1 MVIQDDAALH
11 KNVTSV
17 TSGYFSVV
25 LLHIIPCVTVSLQ
38 RNTKLSTCTRMCT
51 NTRPH
56 KQHVQKVP
64 LLEACLGLRADLI
77 TVGETGVGVLL
88 KVALPERH
96 RARCMLASQTVR
108 GAGWTAVS
116 GQFAVTTFS
125 KQVSNSGRRSGVF
138 ISLK

>member
-77 TVGETGVGVLL
+77 TVGETGVGVLQS
-88 KVALPERH
+88 
-96 RARCMLASQTVR
+96 CMLASQTVR

-116 GQFAVTTFS
+116 GQFAVTTLS

-138 ISLK
+138 IHPRYPDN

>member
-1 MVIQDDAALH
+1 MAIQDDAALH

-17 TSGYFSVV
+17 TSGYFSFV

-38 RNTKLSTCTRMCT
+38 
-51 NTRPH
+51 H
-56 KQHVQKVP
+56 
-64 LLEACLGLRADLI
+64 
-77 TVGETGVGVLL
+77 
-88 KVALPERH
+88 H

-125 KQVSNSGRRSGVF
+125 KHVSNSGRRSGVF
-138 ISLK
+138 ISL

>member
-1 MVIQDDAALH
+1 MAIQDDAALH

-17 TSGYFSVV
+17 TSGYFSFV

-51 NTRPH
+51 NTRPN

-77 TVGETGVGVLL
+77 TVDETGVGVLQSCSKSL
-88 KVALPERH
+88 YLSVTV
-96 RARCMLASQTVR
+96 LA
-108 GAGWTAVS
+108 AC
-116 GQFAVTTFS
+116 
-125 KQVSNSGRRSGVF
+125 
-138 ISLK
+138 